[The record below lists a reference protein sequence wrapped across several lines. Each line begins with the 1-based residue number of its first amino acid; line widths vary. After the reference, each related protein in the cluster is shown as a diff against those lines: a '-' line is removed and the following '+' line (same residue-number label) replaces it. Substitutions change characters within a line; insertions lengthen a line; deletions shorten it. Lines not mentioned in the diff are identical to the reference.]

1 MSKPKVLIV
10 AGSKSDMPTVNGA
23 MKVLDELKIDYDMK
37 IASAHRNPKTVMQMA
52 NGAEKKYSVVI
63 ALAGGAAH
71 LPGVIAASTP
81 IPVIGVPVETKPLS
95 GFDSLYSI
103 VQMPTGIPVATVAIG
118 GSKNAAILAAQIL
131 SVKYPKI
138 RNSIKMLKKKMEKGF
153 RP

>member
-1 MSKPKVLIV
+1 
-10 AGSKSDMPTVNGA
+10 MPTVNGA
-23 MKVLDELKIDYDMK
+23 LNILDELNIDYDMK
-37 IASAHRNPKTVMQMA
+37 IASAHRTPKKVMHMA
-52 NGAEKKYSVVI
+52 MEAEKKYELII

-81 IPVIGVPVETKPLS
+81 LPVIGVPVETQSLS

-118 GSKNAAILAAQIL
+118 GSKNAALLAAQIL

-138 RNSIKMLKKKMEKGF
+138 RAKIKELKKKMEKGYKL
-153 RP
+153 